1 MTSLPTDD
9 ETIERITAEFPGWR
23 VWRPKRWDDKPSSWA
38 ATRREESAGVDPT
51 VITNTPEQLRA
62 ALAEQR
68 DLVERTGRRPVV
80 AGEVFPGGEA
90 S

>member
-23 VWRPKRWDDKPSSWA
+23 VWRPKRWDDRPSSWA
-38 ATRREESAGVDPT
+38 ATRRDESAGVDPT
-51 VITNTPEQLRA
+51 VLANTADELRT
-62 ALAEQR
+62 ALAKQR
-68 DLVERTGRRPVV
+68 EAVELTGRRPVV